1 MELQEAY
8 QSFHNFNGN
17 ILIVETKD
25 VRLPVFYIKFSDGQL
40 PHLLGLHKLYRKPA
54 TKLVEQLRV
63 GEITL
68 EKIKRHQNFSLI
80 KERIENFDFVIQTFS
95 TPSHSFVI
103 QVSKVDSDNR
113 MRLDLVFNGHRRN
126 RKLVIGLRRSKE
138 DSEIFRPVTFFV
150 TKNKKFDYLH
160 SRRVEV
166 TNMLWMASN

>member
-1 MELQEAY
+1 M
-8 QSFHNFNGN
+8 
-17 ILIVETKD
+17 
-25 VRLPVFYIKFSDGQL
+25 
-40 PHLLGLHKLYRKPA
+40 
-54 TKLVEQLRV
+54 
-63 GEITL
+63 
-68 EKIKRHQNFSLI
+68 
-80 KERIENFDFVIQTFS
+80 
-95 TPSHSFVI
+95 I

-113 MRLDLVFNGHRRN
+113 MRLDLVFNGHCRN